1 VVCTLI
7 LQANPVL
14 GNRDG
19 ARWRAAPRLS
29 LRARLLLLVVASVMP
44 LLAFSLGSQ
53 YLQYRQ
59 AVDSTGQRTL
69 ELARSM
75 TQVVEQ
81 ELQARMVALQVLALS
96 PALRGDD
103 IAGFR
108 EQAQAVIAQQFPGS
122 NLILLREDGQQLM
135 NTLLPPQASLP
146 VRPNLESLRQV
157 FATAAPAVS
166 DLYMGAIGP
175 RLVVAIDVPV
185 KRDDGSV
192 AYVLSTNPVLEDF
205 AAIIRRQQLRAGWL
219 VSVFDRHGINVA
231 RTPNSE
237 RFVGLPASADML
249 GHLLAEREAKFENVS
264 REGIELVSA
273 FSHSAR
279 FGWGVAVGVPR
290 AELTAPAVSAAT
302 RTLAAGAILL
312 ALSLIMALLVARQIT
327 GPIAA
332 LRQLAGTGGG
342 AAPAGTASAA
352 GASTGLRETDEVAR
366 ALIAAEADRE
376 ASDRDKARAR
386 AALGESE
393 EKLRQS
399 QKMEAVGQ
407 LTGGLA
413 HDFNNLLL
421 VIIGSL
427 DDLID
432 SKNNAPAEQD
442 LARQALEAAQ
452 RGADL
457 IRSLLAFARR
467 QPLQPRRIAIN
478 DLMRTIAKL
487 LARTLGERIAVT
499 LELAPDVWPVV
510 ADPAQLEAALTNLA
524 TNARDAMPRGGRL
537 TIATANRHL
546 DEDYGSQHAEV
557 VPGDYAVIEVSDTGS
572 GIPPELLTQIFDPF
586 FTTKPQGEGTGLG
599 LSMVFGF
606 MKQSGGHINVYSEPS
621 AGTTFR
627 LYLPRD
633 RTADLPH
640 RESDTASPQGGGETV
655 LVVEDNPTLRAM
667 VVMQLTRLGY
677 RVRQSESAAAAI
689 TVLEQAPQRIDLLFA
704 DVVMPGKLD
713 GYDLARIVRQRWPAT
728 GILMTSGFP
737 GTKLDHATTVAA
749 DIPLLTKPYRRAA
762 LAQALRAALGN
773 GRPGK
778 PPASSWPESGSP
790 EPG

>member
-1 VVCTLI
+1 
-7 LQANPVL
+7 
-14 GNRDG
+14 
-19 ARWRAAPRLS
+19 
-29 LRARLLLLVVASVMP
+29 LLLLVVASVMP

-59 AVDSTGQRTL
+59 AVASTGQQTL
-69 ELARSM
+69 ALARSM

-81 ELQARMVALQVLALS
+81 ELQSRMVALQVLALS

-103 IAGFR
+103 IAAFR

-122 NLILLREDGQQLM
+122 NLIVLREDGQQLM
-135 NTLLPPQASLP
+135 NTLLPPEAALP

-192 AYVLSTNPVLEDF
+192 AYVLSTNPLLEDF
-205 AAIIRRQQLRAGWL
+205 AAIIRRQQLREGWV

-231 RTPNSE
+231 RIPNSE
-237 RFVGLPASADML
+237 RFAGLPASADML
-249 GHLLAEREAKFENVS
+249 GHLLAEREARFENVS
-264 REGIELVSA
+264 REGIELLSA

-290 AELTAPAVSAAT
+290 AELTAPAVTAAT

-312 ALSLIMALLVARQIT
+312 TFGLVMALLVARQIT
-327 GPIAA
+327 RPIAA
-332 LRQLAGTGGG
+332 LRQLAGAAGGT
-342 AAPAGTASAA
+342 APAGTAPAGTA
-352 GASTGLRETDEVAR
+352 PAGGAPAGGASTGLRETDEVAR
-366 ALIAAEADRE
+366 ALIAAEADRQ
-376 ASDRDKARAR
+376 ASDRDKVHAR

-393 EKLRQS
+393 EMLRQS

-421 VIIGSL
+421 VIIGNL

-432 SKNNAPAEQD
+432 SKKNAPAEQE

-478 DLMRTIAKL
+478 DLMGGIAKL
-487 LARTLGERIAVT
+487 LARTLGERVAVT

-510 ADPAQLEAALTNLA
+510 ADPAQLEAALANLA

-557 VPGDYAVIEVSDTGS
+557 APGDYAMIEVSDTGS
-572 GIPPELLTQIFDPF
+572 GMPPELLAQIFDPF
-586 FTTKPQGEGTGLG
+586 FTTKSQGEGTGLG

-606 MKQSGGHINVYSEPS
+606 MKQSGGHINVYSEPG

-633 RTADLPH
+633 RSAGQAD
-640 RESDTASPQGGGETV
+640 RESDTASPSGGGETV

-677 RVRQSESAAAAI
+677 RVRQSESAAAAMA
-689 TVLEQAPQRIDLLFA
+689 VLEQDPQRIDLLFA

-728 GILMTSGFP
+728 RILMTSGFP
-737 GTKLDHATTVAA
+737 GTKLDHATTVAP

-762 LAQALRAALGN
+762 LAQALRDALGN
-773 GRPGK
+773 RHGDAP
-778 PPASSWPESGSP
+778 GSP
-790 EPG
+790 QPS

>member
-1 VVCTLI
+1 LT
-7 LQANPVL
+7 LQANPVS
-14 GNRDG
+14 GKREG
-19 ARWRAAPRLS
+19 APWRAALGLS
-29 LRARLLLLVVASVMP
+29 LRARLLLLVVASLMP
-44 LLAFSLGSQ
+44 LLAFSLVSQ
-53 YLQYRQ
+53 YLEYRQ
-59 AVDSTGQRTL
+59 AVAATGQQTL

-75 TQVVEQ
+75 TLVVER
-81 ELQARMVALQVLALS
+81 ELQARMVALQVLALA
-96 PALRGDD
+96 PTLRGDD
-103 IAGFR
+103 IAAFR
-108 EQAQAVIAQQFPGS
+108 DQAQAVIAQQFPGS

-135 NTLLPPQASLP
+135 NTLLPPDAALP

-185 KRDDGSV
+185 K
-192 AYVLSTNPVLEDF
+192 
-205 AAIIRRQQLRAGWL
+205 
-219 VSVFDRHGINVA
+219 
-231 RTPNSE
+231 
-237 RFVGLPASADML
+237 
-249 GHLLAEREAKFENVS
+249 
-264 REGIELVSA
+264 
-273 FSHSAR
+273 
-279 FGWGVAVGVPR
+279 
-290 AELTAPAVSAAT
+290 
-302 RTLAAGAILL
+302 
-312 ALSLIMALLVARQIT
+312 
-327 GPIAA
+327 
-332 LRQLAGTGGG
+332 
-342 AAPAGTASAA
+342 
-352 GASTGLRETDEVAR
+352 TDEVAR
-366 ALIAAEADRE
+366 VLIAAGADRE
-376 ASDRDKARAR
+376 ASERDKARAR

-421 VIIGSL
+421 VIIGNL

-432 SKNNAPAEQD
+432 SKSNAPAEQE

-546 DEDYGSQHAEV
+546 DADYGSQHAEV
-557 VPGDYAVIEVSDTGS
+557 APGDYALIEVSDTGS
-572 GIPPELLTQIFDPF
+572 GMPPELLAQIFDPF
-586 FTTKPQGEGTGLG
+586 FTTKAQGEGTGLG

-606 MKQSGGHINVYSEPS
+606 IKQSGGHINVYSEPS

-633 RTADLPH
+633 RTADLPD
-640 RESDTASPQGGGETV
+640 REDVTAASPPGGGESV
-655 LVVEDNPTLRAM
+655 LVVEDNPALRAI

-677 RVRQSESAAAAI
+677 RVSQSESAAAAI
-689 TVLEQAPQRIDLLFA
+689 AVLEQDPQRIDLLLA

-728 GILMTSGFP
+728 RILMTSGFP
-737 GTKLDHATTVAA
+737 GTRLDHATTVAA

-762 LAQALRAALGN
+762 LAQALRDALGN
-773 GRPGK
+773 SRPGSG
-778 PPASSWPESGSP
+778 PPARG
-790 EPG
+790 